1 MAEYRK
7 QGKQEGQRKSK
18 KVLEEGEIRGKV
30 KLIKFLTIYIINRTN
45 N

>member
-7 QGKQEGQRKSK
+7 EGKQEGQRISK

-30 KLIKFLTIYIINRTN
+30 ETPKSSKLYVQT
-45 N
+45 